1 MNKSDLVRRISR
13 RSQIPQPEVE
23 KMIESLLA
31 IIVESLASGNSVM
44 ISNFGKFET
53 REHGATTRRNPR
65 TGEEVKV
72 EAKRAVL
79 FHPSPAFKDGVQ
91 E

>member
-1 MNKSDLVRRISR
+1 
-13 RSQIPQPEVE
+13 
-23 KMIESLLA
+23 MIHHLLA
-31 IIVESLASGNSVM
+31 IIVESLASGDPVT

-53 REHGATTRRNPR
+53 REHNATTRRNPR

-72 EAKRAVL
+72 PAKRAVL

-91 E
+91 